1 MLISDLESDMI
12 KKIAVIMC
20 TYNGEKY
27 LNKQLSSFVN
37 QSYKHWD
44 LFIFDD
50 KSTDGTVDII
60 ENFIKEHSNIHLSIN
75 TDTLGYAKN
84 FLESVKKISNTF
96 DYYAFSDQDDIWCD
110 DKLKVAIQALNK
122 NHDYLPKL
130 YCSRTELIDQNDNF
144 IGYSPLFK
152 KKPTFQNSLVQSI
165 AGGNTMVFNKQVF
178 EIIKSHTP
186 ISVISHD
193 WYTYLLV
200 TSIGGEVIYDPVPQI
215 LYRQHANNIIG
226 SNRGFLSKVS
236 RFKKLLDNS
245 FKKWNTQNIK
255 SLAYSY
261 HYFTENNKKIFDKFQ
276 SSREKKLITRL
287 LGLRQAQI
295 YRQTFMGNLALWIG
309 ILLNKI

>member
-1 MLISDLESDMI
+1 MN

-20 TYNGEKY
+20 TYNGEKF
-27 LNKQLSSFVN
+27 LNKQLSSFIN
-37 QSYKHWD
+37 QSYKNWD

-60 ENFIKEHSNIHLSIN
+60 EDFIKEHVNIHLSIN
-75 TDTLGYAKN
+75 ADTLGYAQN
-84 FLESVKKISNTF
+84 FLEAIKKISSTF

-122 NHDYLPKL
+122 NHDHSPKL

-144 IGYSPLFK
+144 MGYSPLFK

-178 EIIKSHTP
+178 EIIKSDTP

-215 LYRQHANNIIG
+215 LYRQHADNIIG
-226 SNRGFLSKVS
+226 SNQGFLSKVS
-236 RFKKLLDNS
+236 RFKKLLDN
-245 FKKWNTQNIK
+245 
-255 SLAYSY
+255 
-261 HYFTENNKKIFDKFQ
+261 
-276 SSREKKLITRL
+276 
-287 LGLRQAQI
+287 
-295 YRQTFMGNLALWIG
+295 
-309 ILLNKI
+309 